1 VIDEPQVIDDFIYK
15 RPVVAIAAKYPI
27 AEVAS
32 VEHDHELAKTLGLT
46 EDFTF
51 SRKVLRATITLPHI
65 GNTDCYVVHFKSKRS
80 MIELDEQKKDL
91 TPEKNIIELL
101 KADIAGS
108 WGSTIQRG
116 SEATL
121 LIMDIISRR
130 ESTQNP
136 MVLMGDFN
144 NDLADGVLSHLLTN
158 TLRFAPTFDSKTY
171 LAKYCLN
178 DAWQLFAKSQLNL
191 ANQNNENTVDLKRKP
206 THYFG
211 ASSSVLDYILL
222 SCEFDSSY
230 DDSFFEVSQY
240 HTYDRHLINPE
251 FERDDLSTDHG
262 VVLVTLA
269 LRS

>member
-1 VIDEPQVIDDFIYK
+1 
-15 RPVVAIAAKYPI
+15 
-27 AEVAS
+27 
-32 VEHDHELAKTLGLT
+32 
-46 EDFTF
+46 
-51 SRKVLRATITLPHI
+51 
-65 GNTDCYVVHFKSKRS
+65 
-80 MIELDEQKKDL
+80 
-91 TPEKNIIELL
+91 
-101 KADIAGS
+101 
-108 WGSTIQRG
+108 
-116 SEATL
+116 
-121 LIMDIISRR
+121 
-130 ESTQNP
+130 
-136 MVLMGDFN
+136 MGDFN

-178 DAWQLFAKSQLNL
+178 DAWQLFARSQLNL

-262 VVLVTLA
+262 VVLISLA